1 VRPALPSTSGCAW
14 MMKGIFGG
22 ELMVGRIFFLFA
34 LAALLIGC
42 QTEAQAPM
50 TASGRPEVTIKA
62 PTAAIKARLLSLAM
76 DRRFNVTKDTEYL
89 LQIEKPTDNFGAA
102 ILLGSKY
109 DSVPAERIVFTF
121 APLGDSVRVVAASM
135 FVTNPGSS
143 FEQLTPVNAGEGI
156 NQTQAA
162 LQEIKQSLEAPAI
175 PPQAAAPPLKRGKP
189 KAPMALSSGST

>member
-1 VRPALPSTSGCAW
+1 
-14 MMKGIFGG
+14 
-22 ELMVGRIFFLFA
+22 MVQRILLAFA
-34 LAALLIGC
+34 VAAILAGC
-42 QTEAQAPM
+42 QTAAEAPA
-50 TASGRPEVTIKA
+50 TASGKPEVTMKA

-89 LQIEKPTDNFGAA
+89 LQIEKPSDNLGAA

-135 FVTNPGSS
+135 FVTNPGSA
-143 FEQLTPVNAGEGI
+143 FEQITPVNAGEGI

-162 LQEIKQSLEAPAI
+162 LQDIKQSLEVTAPLPQTAAPSPKHAMPKTAPA
-175 PPQAAAPPLKRGKP
+175 
-189 KAPMALSSGST
+189 T